1 LDTINVFLTYPH
13 TNSQSKFSVSM
24 KALHERIS
32 GLSGVV
38 LLDSWRQISGQLGVS
53 LSEAYSRD
61 MANVNKADLV
71 VAIYENSV
79 GSIDDVVMEIV
90 RRCEVRKPIRI
101 FVSHKGAVSP
111 IIEACIAYNKVQ
123 KVGPFDV
130 RADEIPNPTR
140 YFHVNGI
147 FELVAEWVN
156 KKNLISGENPG

>member
-1 LDTINVFLTYPH
+1 MFLTYPH

-101 FVSHKGAVSP
+101 FVSHKGVYFP
-111 IIEACIAYNKVQ
+111 
-123 KVGPFDV
+123 PFV
-130 RADEIPNPTR
+130 R
-140 YFHVNGI
+140 H
-147 FELVAEWVN
+147 
-156 KKNLISGENPG
+156 